1 MTRHSKPL
9 DSQLNLLLVDTP
21 KMVIPESKQRE
32 LSLAL
37 VELLIGAAQVSNRQE
52 DGGGDEREANR

>member
-1 MTRHSKPL
+1 VTRHSKPL

-21 KMVIPESKQRE
+21 KMVIPDSKQRE

>member
-1 MTRHSKPL
+1 VTRHSKPL

-37 VELLIGAAQVSNRQE
+37 VELLIGAAQVSNRKE

>member
-21 KMVIPESKQRE
+21 KMVIPDSKQRE

-37 VELLIGAAQVSNRQE
+37 VQLLIGAAQASNPPE

>member
-1 MTRHSKPL
+1 MTRHAKPL

-21 KMVIPESKQRE
+21 KTVIPDSKQRE

-37 VELLIGAAQVSNRQE
+37 VELLIGAAQASKPQE
-52 DGGGDEREANR
+52 DGGRDEREANC

>member
-1 MTRHSKPL
+1 VTRHSKPL

>member
-1 MTRHSKPL
+1 
-9 DSQLNLLLVDTP
+9 
-21 KMVIPESKQRE
+21 MVILDSKQRE